1 MFQVALKELHLDVWF
16 LMPHYKNQTMSMSSH
31 SKLQPTV
38 YNGHHPT
45 SLYRQVGHFSETSSI
60 FATRRIILFSPY
72 WYCYFRSFKQSKT
85 SLLSALPNSSSS
97 VSYVKPK
104 VKNKGPAKYAVL
116 HRDVFPKGTG
126 HAPKTWIL
134 QRGFPHIIFLGG
146 CKKMQQGTSPS

>member
-31 SKLQPTV
+31 SKLQPTG

-72 WYCYFRSFKQSKT
+72 WYCYFKSFKQSKT

-116 HRDVFPKGTG
+116 HRDVYPRVPDT
-126 HAPKTWIL
+126 L
-134 QRGFPHIIFLGG
+134 QRRGYSKGGSPTSSFWG